1 MVIMTIVLGYF
12 ASIYI
17 MFNRVETYYGKVN
30 KSKSKILLYSKEE
43 RHITSLSKLSKWKTS
58 KNGDILNVQ
67 YTDQKGVFLNIH
79 TVKGNEV
86 PNDIM
91 KKIKQ

>member
-43 RHITSLSKLSKWKTS
+43 RHITSLSKLSKWKTY
-58 KNGDILNVQ
+58 KNRDILKGQ
-67 YTDQKGVFLNIH
+67 YTDQKGVILNIH
-79 TVKGNEV
+79 TVKSNEV

>member
-1 MVIMTIVLGYF
+1 MTIVLGYF

-30 KSKSKILLYSKEE
+30 KSKILLYSKEE
-43 RHITSLSKLSKWKTS
+43 RHITSLSKLSKWKTY
-58 KNGDILNVQ
+58 KNGDILKVQ
-67 YTDQKGVFLNIH
+67 YTDQKGVILNIH

>member
-1 MVIMTIVLGYF
+1 
-12 ASIYI
+12 

-30 KSKSKILLYSKEE
+30 KTKSKILLYSKEE

-58 KNGDILNVQ
+58 KNRDILKGQ
-67 YTDQKGVFLNIH
+67 YTDQKGVILNIH
-79 TVKGNEV
+79 TVKSNEV